1 MHIEEIDRD
10 KRAQALKLVLDV
22 FMQYEAPDYAAEG
35 IDTFVNFLHD
45 ESQIDALEMLGA
57 YDGEKIVGAIAT
69 RGNGSHIS
77 LLFVDGALH
86 RQGIGRQLFAEVLR
100 RSPAQSISVNSSP
113 FAVEAYRRLGFTPT
127 GGEQVRDGIRFT
139 PMLYHRAA

>member
-22 FMQYEAPDYAAEG
+22 FMQYEAPDYAGEG

-57 YDGEKIVGAIAT
+57 YDGEKIVGVIAT

-77 LLFVDGALH
+77 LLFVDGAFH

-127 GGEQVRDGIRFT
+127 SGEQVRDGIRFT
-139 PMLYHRAA
+139 PMLYCRAA

>member
-1 MHIEEIDRD
+1 MHIEEIDRN

-57 YDGEKIVGAIAT
+57 YDGEKIVGVIAT

-86 RQGIGRQLFAEVLR
+86 RQGIGRRLFAEVLR

-127 GGEQVRDGIRFT
+127 GSEQVRDGIRFT

>member
-1 MHIEEIDRD
+1 MRIEKIDRE
-10 KRAQALKLVLDV
+10 KRTEALKLVLDV

-57 YDGEKIVGAIAT
+57 FDGEKIVGVIAT

-77 LLFVDGALH
+77 LFFVDGALH

-100 RSPAQSISVNSSP
+100 RSPAQTISVNSSP

-127 GGEQVRDGIRFT
+127 GSEQVRDGIRFT
-139 PMLYHRAA
+139 PMLYHRVA